1 MKVYL
6 NGDLLAAEEARIDPA
21 DRGLTLG
28 DGVFETIAVRGGKP
42 SRLEAHLARLRDG
55 ARALGFPDP
64 PGTGDLAAAAGSVI
78 EANAITEGVLRLTLT
93 RGPGPRG
100 VSPPDPAR
108 PTLLITGASQALDP
122 APPATAVIAATTRRN
137 EHSPLSRIKSLNFLD
152 GILALREAAGKGADD
167 ALLLNGAGNLAEA
180 SAANLFLVID
190 GGAVT
195 PPVADGALPGVMRAD
210 VIRDLPAV
218 ERTLGPGDLS
228 QASEAFLTNA
238 LSVRALVAVD
248 GAAIGDGKP
257 GPVTE
262 KAQGLV

>member
-1 MKVYL
+1 M
-6 NGDLLAAEEARIDPA
+6 
-21 DRGLTLG
+21 
-28 DGVFETIAVRGGKP
+28 
-42 SRLEAHLARLRDG
+42 
-55 ARALGFPDP
+55 
-64 PGTGDLAAAAGSVI
+64 
-78 EANAITEGVLRLTLT
+78 
-93 RGPGPRG
+93 
-100 VSPPDPAR
+100 
-108 PTLLITGASQALDP
+108 ITGASQALDP